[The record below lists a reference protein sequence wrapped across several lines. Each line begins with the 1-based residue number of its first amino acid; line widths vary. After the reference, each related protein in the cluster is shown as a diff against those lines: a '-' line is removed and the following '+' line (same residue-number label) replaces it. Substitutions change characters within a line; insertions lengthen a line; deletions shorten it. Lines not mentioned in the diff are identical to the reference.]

1 MSSINQYIDL
11 LNANREAIDS
21 HSAGALNAARQSAL
35 EALAGQRMPV
45 KGDEDYE
52 VTDLE
57 EVFAADYGVNINRI
71 EMAANP
77 AEAFHCDVPNLSNG
91 KSYPGSRAR
100 RCALRRN
107 RSW

>member
-45 KGDEDYE
+45 KGDDQPDQDE
-52 VTDLE
+52 L
-57 EVFAADYGVNINRI
+57 
-71 EMAANP
+71 
-77 AEAFHCDVPNLSNG
+77 
-91 KSYPGSRAR
+91 AR
-100 RCALRRN
+100 RRFH
-107 RSW
+107 S